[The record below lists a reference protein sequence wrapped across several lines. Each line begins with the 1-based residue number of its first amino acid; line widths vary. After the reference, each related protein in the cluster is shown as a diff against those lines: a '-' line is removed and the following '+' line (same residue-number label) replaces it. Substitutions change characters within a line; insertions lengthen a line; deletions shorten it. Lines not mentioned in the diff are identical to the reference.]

1 MAKPY
6 REGSGWAF
14 RLRIKGED
22 IFRQG
27 FKTRVEAQKAH
38 DELRAQLK
46 SKGRPAHQG
55 PWRTTL
61 AQALLNYGVER
72 LPGLK
77 GAHQEARRINH
88 YLRLAGLPTLRPVAL
103 AADGQA
109 GLKGVLYFRVELV
122 PASPVRPVPQG
133 LGKHRAAQS
142 KVAQG
147 ADRMRLRLAH
157 MPVAEVQPYDIEQL
171 VDALKKQGLSAAT
184 IHLEV
189 APLRQLF
196 NYAKDTWNWK
206 LEFGNPAANRELP
219 TPDNARDRVLT
230 NEEWGRICEHL
241 PETRNPY
248 VAHALALLLESAMR
262 CSEALM
268 QICWQD
274 LDREKGLLKL
284 RAAKAGW
291 RYVPLTLSALDVL
304 RQLREHALKD
314 GPIHPGMR
322 IFRLSYEALKA
333 AWNRVCERAGVQGVR
348 LHDLRHTSATRFALE
363 LNGSMP
369 VLKIIT
375 GHKTDSQ
382 LLRYIN
388 IKPDDV
394 ARLMQGRPLDH
405 ANAPAGLRVIRAEG
419 VRVLPGSPEQ
429 DTTDLPE
436 NVVPLRRRL
445 ATP

>member
-1 MAKPY
+1 M
-6 REGSGWAF
+6 
-14 RLRIKGED
+14 
-22 IFRQG
+22 
-27 FKTRVEAQKAH
+27 
-38 DELRAQLK
+38 
-46 SKGRPAHQG
+46 
-55 PWRTTL
+55 
-61 AQALLNYGVER
+61 
-72 LPGLK
+72 
-77 GAHQEARRINH
+77 
-88 YLRLAGLPTLRPVAL
+88 
-103 AADGQA
+103 
-109 GLKGVLYFRVELV
+109 
-122 PASPVRPVPQG
+122 
-133 LGKHRAAQS
+133 
-142 KVAQG
+142 
-147 ADRMRLRLAH
+147 
-157 MPVAEVQPYDIEQL
+157 
-171 VDALKKQGLSAAT
+171 
-184 IHLEV
+184 
-189 APLRQLF
+189 
-196 NYAKDTWNWK
+196 
-206 LEFGNPAANRELP
+206 
-219 TPDNARDRVLT
+219 
-230 NEEWGRICEHL
+230 
-241 PETRNPY
+241 
-248 VAHALALLLESAMR
+248 
-262 CSEALM
+262 
-268 QICWQD
+268 
-274 LDREKGLLKL
+274 
-284 RAAKAGW
+284 
-291 RYVPLTLSALDVL
+291 TLSALDVL

>member
-6 REGSGWAF
+6 RVGDGWAF
-14 RLRIKGED
+14 RLRVNGED
-22 IFRQG
+22 IYRQG
-27 FKTRVEAQKAH
+27 FSTEAGAKKALT
-38 DELRAQLK
+38 ELKSQVT
-46 SKGRPAHQG
+46 SKGRPAHRG
-55 PWRTTL
+55 PWKTTL
-61 AQALLNYGVER
+61 AEALLNYGLER

-77 GAHQEARRINH
+77 GADQEARRINL
-88 YLRLAGLPTLRPVAL
+88 YLRLAGLPTLRVVPL
-103 AADGQA
+103 PTEERT
-109 GLKGVLYFRVELV
+109 GVVYCRVELT
-122 PASPVRPVPQG
+122 PPSSSRLVPQG
-133 LGKHRAAQS
+133 LSMHRELLATKATKAERIRS
-142 KVAQG
+142 
-147 ADRMRLRLAH
+147 RLART
-157 MPVAEVQPYDIEQL
+157 PLAEIQPYDIKGL
-171 VDALKKQGLSAAT
+171 LSALTEQGLGAAS

-196 NYAKDTWNWK
+196 NYARRTWQWK
-206 LEFGNPAANRELP
+206 FENGNPVSECDLP
-219 TPDNARDRVLT
+219 TLDNARDRVLT
-230 NEEWGRICEHL
+230 NAEWGRICKHL
-241 PETRNPY
+241 PETHNVY

-262 CSEALM
+262 CSEALV

-274 LDREKGLLKL
+274 LDEEAGLLKL

-304 RQLREHALKD
+304 HQLREHALQA

-322 IFRLSYEALKA
+322 VLRLSYEALKA
-333 AWNRVCERAGVQGVR
+333 AWNRVCERAGVMGVR

-363 LNGSMP
+363 LNGNMP

-394 ARLMQGRPLDH
+394 ARLLQGRPLSHDS
-405 ANAPAGLRVIRAEG
+405 APAGLRVIRAEG
-419 VRVLPGSPEQ
+419 VRVLPGAPAQ
-429 DTTDLPE
+429 NLDDLPQ
-436 NVVPLRRRL
+436 NVVPFRARR